1 MKHAIALKMHNNT
14 KATLLQKALICVT
27 ILCISSPASRINAES
42 TRFSVYCTGNFDSTG
57 ECLQEGGA
65 ELECIIVPGSVIAC
79 QDKSASIYEC
89 VQYGAIQNNQSQFIC
104 EPDSDNS
111 INSNLFK
118 KTRAQTNGN
127 GFPQRQNKKTNPNQ
141 TDFNSTDNSGEFINA
156 F

>member
-1 MKHAIALKMHNNT
+1 MHNNT
-14 KATLLQKALICVT
+14 KATLLQGAIFCVT
-27 ILCISSPASRINAES
+27 ILCIYSSASRINAES

-65 ELECIIVPGSVIAC
+65 ELECIVVPGSIIAC
-79 QDKSASIYEC
+79 KDKSASIYEC

-111 INSNLFK
+111 IDSNLFK

-127 GFPQRQNKKTNPNQ
+127 GFPQRLNIETNPNQ
-141 TDFNSTDNSGEFINA
+141 TDFNSTDSSGEFINA